1 MLIKRPAAR
10 VQQGNLN
17 LYTTSLQ
24 VRDLLLPNFYDI
36 ERLDPELPDDLG
48 YQRVLNR
55 GRARRL
61 ADYLVSGQESHD
73 AFLPTSVFLA
83 TDKDVEFDPETNTI
97 QFSVEAVGPFS
108 VVDGQHRIE
117 GLKMAA
123 EKNPDLL
130 DFEVPV
136 NIAVNLSK
144 LAQMCHF
151 LIVNTT
157 QKSVDRSVEQR
168 INARLTAALNVEDVP
183 KLPRWMARII
193 ETGEDEKALKIV
205 DYLNNTSGSPWY
217 KKIEMANEGTKTSTI
232 NQRSFVKALKKYVLV
247 PSNPLDGTE
256 FEDKRQKIMLNY
268 WTAIA
273 NILDVQKNTVLF
285 KYNGVEM
292 FSQFSGLFFVYLANW
307 KDYTTPAIEKALRET
322 FSKIDGDNAGVG
334 HPEWWLSSTGVAG
347 NLNSY
352 ALTKIKNELVTA
364 LHKSSDGEISV

>member
-17 LYTTSLQ
+17 LYTTSLR
-24 VRDLLLPNFYDI
+24 VSDLLLPKFYDI
-36 ERLDPELPDDLG
+36 ERLDPDSPDDPG

-55 GRARRL
+55 GRARKL

-73 AFLPTSVFLA
+73 AFLPTSIFLA
-83 TDKDVEFDPETNTI
+83 TDKDVKFDAETNTI
-97 QFSVEAVGPFS
+97 EFSVEAVGPFS

-168 INARLTAALNVEDVP
+168 INARLTAALGVEDVP
-183 KLPRWMARII
+183 NLPRWMARII

-205 DYLNNTSGSPWY
+205 DYLNNTSDSPWY

-232 NQRSFVKALKKYVLV
+232 NQRSFVKALKKFVLV
-247 PSNPLDGTE
+247 PSNPLDGKE
-256 FEDKRQKIMLNY
+256 FDDKRHKIMLNY

-273 NILDVQKNTVLF
+273 RLLDVGKNTVLF

-292 FSQFSGLFFVYLANW
+292 FSQFSGPLFVYLANW
-307 KDYTTPAIEKALRET
+307 KDYTTPAIEKALCET
-322 FSKIDGDNAGVG
+322 FSKVDGDNAGIG
-334 HPEWWLSSTGVAG
+334 HPDWWLSSTGVAG
-347 NLNSY
+347 TLNSG

-364 LHKSSDGEISV
+364 LHKSSGGEISV